1 MTETTANKAN
11 KANSLELPK
20 VDWQDRESN
29 PDRFFKDLS
38 YALSEFGFMVLT
50 NAPGL
55 SDEFQKRA
63 FREVRGFFDAD
74 MDLKKTAHISNTPYF
89 RGYSLPT
96 PADRGHGQ
104 VIEAFQYG
112 FEQEPLCD
120 YDDKT
125 QPIHHRLF
133 RGPNTWP
140 DDSSLPGFRPM
151 IDDLNDRYHKF
162 CLLYTSP
169 SPRD

>member
-1 MTETTANKAN
+1 MWVSLLGKNMTETTN

-20 VDWQDRESN
+20 VDWLDRESN

-55 SDEFQKRA
+55 SDEFQKKA

-74 MDLKKTAHISNTPYF
+74 MDLKKTAHISNTP
-89 RGYSLPT
+89 
-96 PADRGHGQ
+96 
-104 VIEAFQYG
+104 
-112 FEQEPLCD
+112 
-120 YDDKT
+120 
-125 QPIHHRLF
+125 
-133 RGPNTWP
+133 
-140 DDSSLPGFRPM
+140 
-151 IDDLNDRYHKF
+151 

-169 SPRD
+169 SPRDQRGSRMPSSA

>member
-1 MTETTANKAN
+1 MTEITENKATT
-11 KANSLELPK
+11 LELPK
-20 VDWQDRESN
+20 VDWLDRESN

-38 YALSEFGFMVLT
+38 YALSEYGFMVLT

-55 SDEFQKRA
+55 SDEFQQRA
-63 FREVRGFFDAD
+63 FSEVRGFFDSP

-112 FEQEPLCD
+112 FEQEPLCE

-125 QPIHHRLF
+125 QPIHRRLF

-140 DDSSLPGFRPM
+140 DAESLP
-151 IDDLNDRYHKF
+151 DRK
-162 CLLYTSP
+162 SVV
-169 SPRD
+169 